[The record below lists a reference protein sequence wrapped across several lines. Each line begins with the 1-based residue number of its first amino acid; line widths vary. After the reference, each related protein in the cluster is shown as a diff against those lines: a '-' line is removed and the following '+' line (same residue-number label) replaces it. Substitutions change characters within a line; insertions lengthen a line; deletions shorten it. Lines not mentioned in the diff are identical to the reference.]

1 MGDSITDY
9 LGRRSCKMCSS
20 CQERF
25 PIPTRRELRK
35 RMKHSTMRKITSV
48 QRIEINRFWNELED
62 IFEKLEEK
70 KVDDKYSTIEEAEN
84 IMNETVE
91 CDNEVEAVLDNYS
104 EEGYCSGPEE
114 EEEDREDFLSFQS
127 QEDFL
132 NYQHQKPLPLPPS
145 FKQTRNILRLFCNNN
160 DLSYL

>member
-1 MGDSITDY
+1 
-9 LGRRSCKMCSS
+9 
-20 CQERF
+20 
-25 PIPTRRELRK
+25 
-35 RMKHSTMRKITSV
+35 MKHSTMRKMSST

-91 CDNEVEAVLDNYS
+91 CDNEVEAVLDNYVAESECDCRENYS

-132 NYQHQKPLPLPPS
+132 YYQHQKPLPLPPS
-145 FKQTRNILRLFCNNN
+145 FKQTRNILTLFCNNN

>member
-62 IFEKLEEK
+62 IFEKIEDK
-70 KVDDKYSTIEEAEN
+70 KVDDKYSYSLEEAEN

-91 CDNEVEAVLDNYS
+91 CDNEVAESECDCKENYS

-114 EEEDREDFLSFQS
+114 EEEDRE
-127 QEDFL
+127 
-132 NYQHQKPLPLPPS
+132 
-145 FKQTRNILRLFCNNN
+145 
-160 DLSYL
+160 SY

>member
-1 MGDSITDY
+1 
-9 LGRRSCKMCSS
+9 
-20 CQERF
+20 
-25 PIPTRRELRK
+25 
-35 RMKHSTMRKITSV
+35 MRKMSST

-91 CDNEVEAVLDNYS
+91 CDNEVEAVLDNYVTESERDCKENYS

-114 EEEDREDFLSFQS
+114 EGEDRESYKVFQN
-127 QEDFL
+127 QEI
-132 NYQHQKPLPLPPS
+132 HQFFQPQEYPLLHNLPLPPS
-145 FKQTRNILRLFCNNN
+145 FQQTKSLIEIFHHKHHTP
-160 DLSYL
+160 SS